1 MCTFADAQEPI
12 CLDTFSNEVDGSTLW
27 FKFNNSSL
35 YADAVGDLTSGLFW
49 DISMS
54 SVENFLKHVMTYSVV
69 PMSLRLTQEV
79 LRKRQYLLDLA
90 DSAQDRISVAF
101 TELEVA
107 HGLVQKIAL
116 HAEAINSG
124 QDVTIEHEYKELDW
138 EPMEPDETRYQCCN
152 QCKRL
157 CCQYCAWP
165 EGVAESP
172 CTYFDRSQYPDHAGK
187 CPKCDPKCTGFKQHH
202 YRQTTKP
209 VEKTKVKS
217 VRCPGKVAYLE
228 SAVGATN
235 SAEEQI
241 GNIQTDMELLFKE
254 MLGDMDLMREATQE
268 LNAIACKPDS
278 FSNADLFAQMI
289 EEEER
294 AHSPG
299 YETRVRGLKLARER
313 CEVIEKMAG
322 AQSLR
327 DLFPEYQEELSR
339 VVRDDLEA
347 TRVGSSKRSPTG
359 CTIS

>member
-1 MCTFADAQEPI
+1 M
-12 CLDTFSNEVDGSTLW
+12 
-27 FKFNNSSL
+27 
-35 YADAVGDLTSGLFW
+35 
-49 DISMS
+49 
-54 SVENFLKHVMTYSVV
+54 
-69 PMSLRLTQEV
+69 
-79 LRKRQYLLDLA
+79 
-90 DSAQDRISVAF
+90 
-101 TELEVA
+101 
-107 HGLVQKIAL
+107 
-116 HAEAINSG
+116 
-124 QDVTIEHEYKELDW
+124 
-138 EPMEPDETRYQCCN
+138 
-152 QCKRL
+152 
-157 CCQYCAWP
+157 
-165 EGVAESP
+165 
-172 CTYFDRSQYPDHAGK
+172 
-187 CPKCDPKCTGFKQHH
+187 
-202 YRQTTKP
+202 
-209 VEKTKVKS
+209 
-217 VRCPGKVAYLE
+217 RCPGKVAYLE

-268 LNAIACKPDS
+268 LNAIAYKPDS